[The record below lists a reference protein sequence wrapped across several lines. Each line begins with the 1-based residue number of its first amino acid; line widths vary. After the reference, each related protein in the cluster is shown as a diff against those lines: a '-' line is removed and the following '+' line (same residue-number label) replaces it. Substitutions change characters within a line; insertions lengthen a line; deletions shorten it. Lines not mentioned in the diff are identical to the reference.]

1 MAGFFWFVI
10 ALTFL
15 LGAAEKWSDTGEI
28 AFEAVAAVLLWMP
41 ALLFFAALLPA
52 LVLSVLQLFEA
63 ENLNEVLFFAGV
75 SFGALVL
82 TVVFGAIWL
91 YLFVHCSRRSGG
103 AGGSDGSSAAGDG
116 AKAGADVKSDTNA

>member
-1 MAGFFWFVI
+1 M
-10 ALTFL
+10 L
-15 LGAAEKWSDTGEI
+15 LSAVQEWSDTGEI
-28 AFEAVAAVLLWMP
+28 AFEAVAAVLLW
-41 ALLFFAALLPA
+41 LPA

-116 AKAGADVKSDTNA
+116 AKAGADVKSDANA